1 MKFQIEQIAIVPKD
15 PIAAKKLLSEIGA
28 TDWAEDHVV
37 ATGNVGADE
46 SPGARVVAAGLAA
59 ESDVS
64 LLISR
69 SIKNPRSTAIAATTT
84 LTVVETLTP
93 LPAFEELRS

>member
-1 MKFQIEQIAIVPKD
+1 MKFSDCRAVDICPAEPVMPEA
-15 PIAAKKLLSEIGA
+15 LA
-28 TDWAEDHVV
+28 TKILKPVRVGRVV

-46 SPGARVVAAGLAA
+46 SPGASVVAAGLPA

-69 SIKNPRSTAIAATTT
+69 RIKNPRSTAIAATTT